1 MKPPAPIIVKLVHIH
16 GPLKGTIQEFS
27 SPEISIGRHPSCDI
41 RFPKDLVVLSR
52 RHARIIREGNRF
64 KIIDSSINGTY
75 LNKDRVSDAFLKNGD
90 VITLTQGGPKISFL
104 TQVGESIE
112 IQTAPHSISTAT
124 PAPPPPSDPVVDNTV
139 PDPES
144 PVTPVVSPAD
154 PVSQPE
160 PVPLPV
166 PPTPDSV
173 PARQIQRV
181 KAPLV
186 IQYGAI
192 LQSFSE
198 LPVTIGTDAS
208 CDLTLSHP
216 SLAPKHV
223 QFAFIGG
230 QYMVKDLSGRDMVRV
245 NGQPV
250 TSISPIASEDT
261 IAFTPDGPAFQ
272 FMAGGRMAEIN
283 TTPDIEPA
291 ASDSMETATKEDT
304 PKKKRTSLLKSIFR
318 R

>member
-27 SPEISIGRHPSCDI
+27 GPEISIGRHPSCDI
-41 RFPKDLVVLSR
+41 SFPKDLVVLSR

-75 LNKDRVSDAFLKNGD
+75 VNKDRVSDAFLKNGD

-112 IQTAPHSISTAT
+112 MHTAPPSISTAP
-124 PAPPPPSDPVVDNTV
+124 PAPPPPSNPVVDNTV
-139 PDPES
+139 SAPEN
-144 PVTPVVSPAD
+144 PATPVVSPAD
-154 PVSQPE
+154 PV
-160 PVPLPV
+160 PLSV
-166 PPTPDSV
+166 PPTPDPV
-173 PARQIQRV
+173 PSSQIQRV

-223 QFAFIGG
+223 QFAFIDG
-230 QYMVKDLSGRDMVRV
+230 QYMVKDLSGRDMLRV
-245 NGQPV
+245 NGRPV
-250 TSISPIASEDT
+250 TSISPIAPEDT

-291 ASDSMETATKEDT
+291 ASDSMETATKQET
-304 PKKKRTSLLKSIFR
+304 PKKKRNSLLKSIFSR
-318 R
+318 EPK

>member
-1 MKPPAPIIVKLVHIH
+1 MKPPASIIVKLVHIH

-27 SPEISIGRHPSCDI
+27 GPEISIGRHPSCDLI
-41 RFPKDLVVLSR
+41 FPKDLVVLSR

-75 LNKDRVSDAFLKNGD
+75 VNKDRVSDAFLKNGD

-104 TQVGESIE
+104 TQVGEPIE
-112 IQTAPHSISTAT
+112 IHTAPPSVPTAT
-124 PAPPPPSDPVVDNTV
+124 PAPPPPPDSVVDNTV
-139 PDPES
+139 PEPEI
-144 PVTPVVSPAD
+144 PATPVVSPAD
-154 PVSQPE
+154 PVPIH
-160 PVPLPV
+160 V
-166 PPTPDSV
+166 PPTPDPV

-230 QYMVKDLSGRDMVRV
+230 QYMVKDLSGRDMLRV
-245 NGQPV
+245 NGRPV
-250 TSISPIASEDT
+250 TSISPIAPEDT

-283 TTPDIEPA
+283 TIPDVDPA
-291 ASDSMETATKEDT
+291 ASDSMETATKEET
-304 PKKKRTSLLKSIFR
+304 PKKKRKSLLKSIFSR
-318 R
+318 QPK